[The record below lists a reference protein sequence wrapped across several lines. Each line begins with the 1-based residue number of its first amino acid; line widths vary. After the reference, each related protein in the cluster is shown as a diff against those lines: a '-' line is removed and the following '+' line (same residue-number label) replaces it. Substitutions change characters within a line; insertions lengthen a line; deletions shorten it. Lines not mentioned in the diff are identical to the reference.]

1 MELTATT
8 TATVT
13 SRVSNNATACGS
25 FVSSARCNGQ
35 TRATMKMAKAR
46 GAKMERLK

>member
-8 TATVT
+8 TATVNN
-13 SRVSNNATACGS
+13 RVSNNATTCGS

-35 TRATMKMAKAR
+35 TMATMNSASAN
-46 GAKMERLK
+46 GAKIDRPR